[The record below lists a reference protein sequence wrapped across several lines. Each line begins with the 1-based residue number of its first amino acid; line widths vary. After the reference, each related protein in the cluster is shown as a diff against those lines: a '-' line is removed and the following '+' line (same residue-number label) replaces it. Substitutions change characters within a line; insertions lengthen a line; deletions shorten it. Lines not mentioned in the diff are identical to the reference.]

1 MSERTLPT
9 REYELLELLDQLETL
24 VEDLDELRVSSR
36 DEAEVL
42 IATIHARLD
51 AREQAGE

>member
-1 MSERTLPT
+1 VSERTLPT
-9 REYELLELLDQLETL
+9 REYELLELLDHLETL

-36 DEAEVL
+36 DEAEAL

>member
-36 DEAEVL
+36 DEAEAL

>member
-9 REYELLELLDQLETL
+9 REYELLELLDHLETL

-36 DEAEVL
+36 DEAEAL